1 MLTKREERNENDDTT
16 RVYVSVCVC
25 LRPLPSFA
33 PSSLLSPLLPVSL
46 LSLSAL
52 RPCPIFHIVDDCD
65 FVPVPWRGADRFTK
79 RIGVRMAEV
88 EGKEKEKVKERGQK
102 EGEEKERAEMVNSAH
117 WTVAFYALDRPL
129 L

>member
-1 MLTKREERNENDDTT
+1 M
-16 RVYVSVCVC
+16 
-25 LRPLPSFA
+25 
-33 PSSLLSPLLPVSL
+33 
-46 LSLSAL
+46 
-52 RPCPIFHIVDDCD
+52 
-65 FVPVPWRGADRFTK
+65 PVPWRGADRFTK

-88 EGKEKEKVKERGQK
+88 EGKEKEKVKERGQR